1 MHQHAGK
8 HAVTWCAYVPRATRR
23 QLSVKRGQYRSTVAQ
38 QKKTYLGVE
47 LLDSCCAPEQRL
59 RECAELILLDLDNRD
74 EACPGEIER
83 VLVQAVQVAL
93 LDVAGGTWWG
103 VWRVRGGSMVRW

>member
-1 MHQHAGK
+1 M
-8 HAVTWCAYVPRATRR
+8 
-23 QLSVKRGQYRSTVAQ
+23 KRGQHRSTVAS
-38 QKKTYLGVE
+38 QKRPPKTITTHHAVE

-59 RECAELILLDLDNRD
+59 RECAELILLDVDNRD

-93 LDVAGGTWWG
+93 LDVAGGTWC
-103 VWRVRGGSMVRW
+103 VCGGGGARR